1 MQCINRAQQS
11 LLGKTGQAV
20 LNTAAGVAPLLK
32 ASTIPLGPPVQVDT
46 VIIRTDV
53 RLAVTTRSLNAL
65 EASTNLAIG
74 RGLLSPGAMAGIRA
88 ASPILAKAS
97 GYLTVAAITA
107 EAGFVIACR

>member
-1 MQCINRAQQS
+1 HSSHLQC
-11 LLGKTGQAV
+11 TGRLHFRNSIPV
-20 LNTAAGVAPLLK
+20 PLSPISSQL
-32 ASTIPLGPPVQVDT
+32 PVPGFLP
-46 VIIRTDV
+46 RFSPRFSPDV